1 VSFGRFRLDL
11 RHRKLTGEGRPIE
24 LKSKAFDILAV
35 LASAQGEV
43 VTKDELMAKVW
54 PGLVV
59 EESNIQVHISALRKA
74 LGEARD
80 RPVHLFTVP
89 GRGYRFV
96 GAQPS
101 PVEMPRALPDRPSI
115 AVLPFQNMSS
125 DAEQEY
131 FADGMVEDIIT
142 GLSRIKWLFVIARNS
157 SFVYKGKAVD
167 IRQLGQDL
175 GVHYVLQGSVR
186 KSGDRVRI
194 AAQLI
199 EAHGGVQVW
208 AERYDRL
215 LGDIFAVQDE
225 IAMSVIGAIEPG
237 LRKIE
242 VERIK
247 RKRPDSLDAYDLV
260 LQALPFIYKLM
271 PEGSAPAIPLLQKA
285 LQLEPDYSFAHAA
298 LAWCFHIRFGRGGL
312 KEEDRR
318 SAIHHAQAALSGAG
332 DDATTLAI
340 SAFVIWFEEHDVT
353 TAFDLFD
360 RALAISNSNF
370 VALSTSA
377 VALAWTGKSE
387 LAIERAQ
394 HALKLSPFDTQN
406 HLSYQALAGANFHLK
421 RYAEACEAA
430 RRAVELNPSFSVP
443 YAYLTAALICSGR
456 DQEARTAAQSVLK
469 LDPSFTIRRFSA
481 TVGVKPEVFLA
492 FANAWREAGLP
503 E

>member
-1 VSFGRFRLDL
+1 
-11 RHRKLTGEGRPIE
+11 
-24 LKSKAFDILAV
+24 
-35 LASAQGEV
+35 
-43 VTKDELMAKVW
+43 
-54 PGLVV
+54 
-59 EESNIQVHISALRKA
+59 
-74 LGEARD
+74 
-80 RPVHLFTVP
+80 
-89 GRGYRFV
+89 
-96 GAQPS
+96 
-101 PVEMPRALPDRPSI
+101 
-115 AVLPFQNMSS
+115 
-125 DAEQEY
+125 
-131 FADGMVEDIIT
+131 
-142 GLSRIKWLFVIARNS
+142 
-157 SFVYKGKAVD
+157 
-167 IRQLGQDL
+167 
-175 GVHYVLQGSVR
+175 
-186 KSGDRVRI
+186 
-194 AAQLI
+194 
-199 EAHGGVQVW
+199 
-208 AERYDRL
+208 L

-318 SAIHHAQAALSGAG
+318 SAIHHAHAALSGAA

-394 HALKLSPFDTQN
+394 HALKLSPFDSQN

-443 YAYLTAALICSGR
+443 YAYLTAALICLGR

-469 LDPSFTIRRFSA
+469 LDPSFTIRRFSV
-481 TVGVKPEVFLA
+481 TVGVNPEVFSA